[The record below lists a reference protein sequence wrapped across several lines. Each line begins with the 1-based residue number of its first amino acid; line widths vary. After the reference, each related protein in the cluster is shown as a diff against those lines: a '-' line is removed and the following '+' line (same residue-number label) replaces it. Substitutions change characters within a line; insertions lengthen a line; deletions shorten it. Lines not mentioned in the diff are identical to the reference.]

1 MEDLV
6 FIVSIAL
13 IIIIGYIGQLA
24 FQKYRIPDII
34 ILILIGLIIG
44 PLMHIVPQSIFVN
57 YISIIADIALI
68 IILFDAGLNLK
79 FVELAK
85 NFKKTIILT
94 ILSYGSLAAI
104 IALSL
109 HYLNGW
115 AVKDCLLY
123 AVILAAPSVT
133 VLSVLIKKLDLDD
146 STKHVFILESTISDI
161 LIVVLAIS
169 LLSFSTFNYSS
180 ILTVSKSLLENFLV
194 GIFFGVIVGIL
205 WLELL
210 RLVEKWEFSYTLTL
224 AVLFILF
231 VVSQIVSSS
240 SGMLA
245 VVTFGIILGNNDEI
259 RFVFSRNKYIKN
271 IFPLKEW
278 KMSDQIQVFHSE
290 VTFFI
295 KTFMFVSLGVL
306 ITFHLLSLRS
316 LLLSALIL
324 AIIYLT
330 RYIIVSLMKLKNS
343 GYMIFMIPRGLTQAV
358 VALYVVAVYTDVA
371 MNMLVSIV
379 VTVIIV
385 SNIVSSTYLFL
396 RRKDSSQN
404 LQP

>member
-1 MEDLV
+1 MEALV
-6 FIVSIAL
+6 FIISIAL

-123 AVILAAPSVT
+123 AFILAAPSVT

-161 LIVVLAIS
+161 LTVVLAIS

-240 SGMLA
+240 GMLA

-306 ITFHLLSLRS
+306 ITSHILSLRS

-343 GYMIFMIPRGLTQAV
+343 GYMIFIIPRGLTQAV

>member
-1 MEDLV
+1 M
-6 FIVSIAL
+6 
-13 IIIIGYIGQLA
+13 
-24 FQKYRIPDII
+24 
-34 ILILIGLIIG
+34 
-44 PLMHIVPQSIFVN
+44 
-57 YISIIADIALI
+57 
-68 IILFDAGLNLK
+68 FDAGLNLK

-343 GYMIFMIPRGLTQAV
+343 GYMIFIIPRGLTQAV

>member
-1 MEDLV
+1 MEALV
-6 FIVSIAL
+6 FIISIAL

-24 FQKYRIPDII
+24 FQKYRVPDII

-44 PLMHIVPQSIFVN
+44 PLMHIVPQSLFVN

-79 FVELAK
+79 FIELAK

-94 ILSYGSLAAI
+94 IVSYGSLAAI
-104 IALSL
+104 IAFSL

-115 AVKDCLLY
+115 AIKDCLLY
-123 AVILAAPSVT
+123 AFILAASSVT

-161 LIVVLAIS
+161 LTVVLAIS

-180 ILTVSKSLLENFLV
+180 ILIVSKSLLENFLV
-194 GIFFGVIVGIL
+194 GIFFGVVVGIL

-240 SGMLA
+240 GMLA
-245 VVTFGIILGNNDEI
+245 VVTFGVILGNNDEI
-259 RFVFSRNKYIKN
+259 RFVFSRNKYIKS

-278 KMSDQIQVFHSE
+278 KMNDQIQVFHSE

-295 KTFMFVSLGVL
+295 KTFMFVSLGIL
-306 ITFHLLSLRS
+306 ITSNILSLRS
-316 LLLSALIL
+316 LLISALIL

-343 GYMIFMIPRGLTQAV
+343 GYMIFIIPRGLTQAV
-358 VALYVVAVYTDVA
+358 VALYVVAIYTDVA

-385 SNIVSSTYLFL
+385 SNIVSSTYLFVK
-396 RRKDSSQN
+396 RKDSSQN
-404 LQP
+404 PQP

>member
-1 MEDLV
+1 MEALV
-6 FIVSIAL
+6 FIISIAL

-44 PLMHIVPQSIFVN
+44 PLMHIVPQSLFVN

-123 AVILAAPSVT
+123 AFILAAPSVT

-161 LIVVLAIS
+161 LTVVLAIS

-240 SGMLA
+240 GMLA

-306 ITFHLLSLRS
+306 ITSHILSLRS

-343 GYMIFMIPRGLTQAV
+343 GYMIFIIPRGLTQAV